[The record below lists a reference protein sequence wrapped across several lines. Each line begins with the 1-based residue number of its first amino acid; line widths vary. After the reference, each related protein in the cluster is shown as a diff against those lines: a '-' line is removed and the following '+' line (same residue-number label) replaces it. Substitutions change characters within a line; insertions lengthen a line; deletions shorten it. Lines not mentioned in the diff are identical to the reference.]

1 MQMIPQPPTCRKK
14 SKVIPNLTEQPR
26 IAARI
31 VAQIATDIDARDA
44 QVNAAVTLLDSG
56 ATVPF
61 IARYRKEATGGLSDK
76 QLRALEERLNYLR
89 KLEERR
95 LSIIARIDE
104 QGELTSKLRQQLANA
119 STRSELE
126 DLYLPFKKK
135 RKTKGRAAIEAGL
148 MPLADAL
155 WQTPAQ
161 CPDTL
166 ATSFINID
174 AGITDSNIA
183 LDGAKYIL
191 MERFSEDAVLI
202 SKLRKLLADRAHLCA
217 RVVRGKET
225 EGEKFRDYFEYN
237 ERLAK
242 VPSHRALAMFRGRSD
257 GILRLSLKLPE
268 SGNEFGDSACLEII
282 AAHTG
287 FQHSARAADNWCEQV
302 LSSTWKTKLSVHLE
316 ADLFAALRE
325 RADTEAIRVFASNLR
340 DLLLAAPAG
349 PICTMGLDPGYR
361 SGVKV
366 TVIDATGKVLA
377 FDTIYPHPPQKQWRQ
392 SLATLSALCLAHQV
406 DMLAI
411 GNGTASRETDK
422 LATEL
427 LKSIKDRQPGKVVV
441 SESGASVYSA
451 SEIAEQEF
459 PELDV
464 TIRGAVSIARRLQD
478 PLAELVKIDPK
489 AIGVGQYQHDVSQ
502 AALARSLDATVE
514 DCVNTVGVDLNTASA
529 ALLSRVAGL
538 GNTLAGNIIQFRD
551 QNGPFKDRRVLKK
564 VPRLGPK
571 AFEQSAGFL
580 RISNGD
586 NTLDASAVHPE
597 AYPVVQRIIKQ
608 CGKSL
613 NSLTGDSAFLK
624 TIRAE
629 EFTDA
634 NFGLPTVRDILL
646 ELDKPGRDPRPEF
659 RAVKFSD
666 GVEDIKDVVLNQIL
680 EGQVTNVTNFGAFVD
695 IGVHQ
700 DGLVHISA
708 MSEQFIKDPH
718 QVVKAGDIVKVKIMS
733 VDVQRNRIGLSM
745 RLSDEA
751 GNESQ
756 QDRQK
761 RNTSSARTNLKVSTK
776 RSAIARNSEPR
787 PTGKRQVKSEKN
799 VAPSALALQLQAA
812 LDQKK

>member
-1 MQMIPQPPTCRKK
+1 MASGNT
-14 SKVIPNLTEQPR
+14 NLTEQP
-26 IAARI
+26 RI
-31 VAQIATDIDARDA
+31 VAQIATDIDARDT

-61 IARYRKEATGGLSDK
+61 IARYRKEATEGLSDN
-76 QLRALEERLNYLR
+76 QLRTLEERLNYLR

-166 ATSFINID
+166 AASYINID

-202 SKLRKLLADRAHLCA
+202 SKLRKLLDDRAHLCA

-225 EGEKFRDYFEYN
+225 EGEKFRDYFDYN

-257 GILRLSLKLPE
+257 SILRLSLKLPE
-268 SGNEFGDSACLEII
+268 SGDEFGDSACLEMIS
-282 AAHTG
+282 AHTG

-302 LSSTWKTKLSVHLE
+302 VSSTWKTKLSVHLE

-377 FDTIYPHPPQKQWRQ
+377 FDTIYPHPPQKQWQR
-392 SLATLSALCLAHQV
+392 SLATLSALCLKHQV
-406 DMLAI
+406 GMLAI

-427 LKSIKDRQPGKVVV
+427 LKSIKAQQLSKVVV

-464 TIRGAVSIARRLQD
+464 TIRGAISIARRLQD

-529 ALLSRVAGL
+529 ALLARVAGL

-586 NTLDASAVHPE
+586 NALDASAVHPE

-608 CGKSL
+608 CGRSL

-634 NFGLPTVRDILL
+634 NFGLPTVQDILL

-761 RNTSSARTNLKVSTK
+761 RNTSSVHTNLKVSTK
-776 RSAIARNSEPR
+776 RSAIARNSESLPV
-787 PTGKRQVKSEKN
+787 GKRQVKSEKN
-799 VAPSALALQLQAA
+799 VAQSALALELQAA
-812 LDQKK
+812 LDRKK

>member
-1 MQMIPQPPTCRKK
+1 MASGNT
-14 SKVIPNLTEQPR
+14 NLTVQPR
-26 IAARI
+26 IA
-31 VAQIATDIDARDA
+31 AQIATDIDARDA
-44 QVNAAVTLLDSG
+44 QVIAAVTLLDSG
-56 ATVPF
+56 STVPF

-95 LSIIARIDE
+95 LSIITRIDE

-155 WQTPAQ
+155 WQSPAQ
-161 CPDTL
+161 SPDTL

-174 AGITDSNIA
+174 ADITDSNIA
-183 LDGAKYIL
+183 LEGAKYIL

-202 SKLRKLLADRAHLCA
+202 SKLRKLLSDRAHLCA

-268 SGNEFGDSACLEII
+268 SVDEFGVSACLDMI

-287 FQHSARAADNWCEQV
+287 FQQLARAADNWCEQV
-302 LSSTWKTKLSVHLE
+302 VNSTWKTKLSVHLE
-316 ADLFAALRE
+316 ADLFSALRE

-366 TVIDATGKVLA
+366 TVIDATGKVVA
-377 FDTIYPHPPQKQWRQ
+377 FDTIYPHPPQKRWQQ
-392 SLATLSALCLAHQV
+392 SIATLSALCLAHQV

-422 LATEL
+422 LAAEL
-427 LKSIKDRQPGKVVV
+427 LKSFKGRQLSKVVV
-441 SESGASVYSA
+441 SEAGASVYSA

-502 AALARSLDATVE
+502 TALARSLDATVE

-538 GNTLAGNIIQFRD
+538 GGTLAGNIVQFRD
-551 QNGPFKDRRVLKK
+551 QNGPFKDRKVLKK
-564 VPRLGPK
+564 VPRLGPR

-580 RISNGD
+580 RISNG
-586 NTLDASAVHPE
+586 NNALDASAVHPE

-608 CGKSL
+608 CGSTL

-624 TIRAE
+624 TIRAKD
-629 EFTDA
+629 FTDA
-634 NFGLPTVRDILL
+634 NFGLPTVQDILL

-666 GVEDIKDVVLNQIL
+666 GVENIKDVVLDQIL

-751 GNESQ
+751 GNEFQ
-756 QDRQK
+756 QGRQK
-761 RNTSSARTNLKVSTK
+761 RNTSSAHTNLKVSTK
-776 RSAIARNSEPR
+776 RSAVKRTPEPL
-787 PTGKRQVKSEKN
+787 PASKRQVKSEKS
-799 VAPSALALQLQAA
+799 VAPSALALELQAA
-812 LDQKK
+812 IDRKK